1 MIIKEP
7 SYVKYAN
14 TSAYSTFLRYT
25 NITLDIESA
34 KNIVVHTYTDDPE
47 ELILKIKGL
56 ICLYPKKTIIID
68 NTTEKLSDSIGSK
81 LLVECNSNNIIILC
95 NGVND
100 YNLRSNLINSR
111 IKFIEEQFFVKY
123 YYYYTPN
130 FSAPKDIP
138 KRKFLL
144 LTGKDKLER
153 RTLVRK
159 LIQRGLDQYGYISY
173 FGIVPEVGSI
183 PLHTTNSNPVYDEFV
198 NLNEKEND
206 RFFKQFNKNLTLDE
220 KVFDYNISHSR
231 NYFAKY
237 YNAVDFLIIPESD
250 VFSTR
255 VFHTEKT
262 TKAIQ
267 LNKKFLLLNTQGA
280 IQDLKVTFNRLHNK
294 DINHL
299 TDWVDTT
306 YDSIL
311 DINNKINTIVD
322 IVEEQVHAK
331 RSFI

>member
-1 MIIKEP
+1 
-7 SYVKYAN
+7 VKYAN
-14 TSAYSTFLRYT
+14 TSVHFTFLRYT

-68 NTTEKLSDSIGSK
+68 NTTEKLSEFIGSK
-81 LLVECNSNNIIILC
+81 LLVECNSSNIIILC

-144 LTGKDKLER
+144 LTGKDKIER

-159 LIQRGLDQYGYISY
+159 LMQRGLDQYGYISY

-183 PLHTTNSNPVYDEFV
+183 PLHTNNSNPVYKEFV
-198 NLNEKEND
+198 KLNEKEND
-206 RFFKQFNKNLTLDE
+206 SFFKQINKNLTLDE
-220 KVFDYNISHSR
+220 KVFHYNISHSR
-231 NYFAKY
+231 NYLAKY
-237 YNAVDFLIIPESD
+237 YNAVDFIIIPESD
-250 VFSTR
+250 IFSTR

-267 LNKKFLLLNTQGA
+267 LNKKFLLLNTQGS
-280 IQDLKVTFNRLHNK
+280 IEDLKVTVNRLHNI
-294 DINHL
+294 DISHL

-306 YDSIL
+306 YDSTLNI
-311 DINNKINTIVD
+311 DKKINTIVD
-322 IVEEQVHAK
+322 IVEKQVYGE
-331 RSFI
+331 RSLI